1 MKQER
6 EYNSDYESIKDIK
19 KDIVTLYGKLNKLIE
34 NMELTTLEEDEG
46 GKKSIISDFKNN
58 EYKEDKEDNDDEL
71 YINIQNEEKLKK
83 KYMGEFKKF
92 LKKNKF
98 LDFEGESPDEII
110 EHYKHRST
118 LSKKIPLFNKECN
131 YENSDALEKQHALIK
146 SLGVKDTE
154 NEIKE
159 FINIGEKETY
169 EILEPISNIHRL
181 KIAKS
186 LLYANH
192 SFSELSNITGLK
204 SGNLLFHLQKLQN
217 SGIIFQKFEKGN
229 YYLSKKGEY
238 IIKSLF
244 KIVNVSKLLE

>member
-1 MKQER
+1 MKKER
-6 EYNSDYESIKDIK
+6 ECNIDYESIKDIK
-19 KDIVTLYGKLNKLIE
+19 KDIVKLYGKLNELIE
-34 NMELTTLEEDEG
+34 NVELNSLEEDE
-46 GKKSIISDFKNN
+46 
-58 EYKEDKEDNDDEL
+58 EYEEDKDSGDEL
-71 YINIQNEEKLKK
+71 YKNIQNEEKLKK

-98 LDFEGESPDEII
+98 LDFEGDSPDEFV
-110 EHYKHRST
+110 EHYKNRSS
-118 LSKKIPLFNKECN
+118 LSKKIPLFNKECK
-131 YENSDALEKQHALIK
+131 YEDSDAFEKQHALIK

-154 NEIKE
+154 KEIKE
-159 FINIGEKETY
+159 FANIAEKEIY

-244 KIVNVSKLLE
+244 KIVNVSKMLE